1 MPVRVTSRRRVRIR
15 GSRSLFCCHSSQ
27 PPCPAGHPLRAPLYT
42 DTIPNLAALP
52 LDLLKQVISEI
63 EEMEKA
69 DALQSITR
77 MNHAE
82 LNLNVLIL
90 GGPATG
96 TMAARA
102 QAAVIDP
109 RGPVLPM

>member
-1 MPVRVTSRRRVRIR
+1 MVLVQLYERRSCPKIYFQV
-15 GSRSLFCCHSSQ
+15 CSSV
-27 PPCPAGHPLRAPLYT
+27 
-42 DTIPNLAALP
+42 TIPNLAALP

-69 DALQSITR
+69 DALQSVTR

-82 LNLNVLIL
+82 MNLNVLIP
-90 GGPATG
+90 GGPAPG